1 MRAIVRV
8 GLPDLVRT
16 IEQSGAIATFVTTL
30 RPGGTA
36 LNGVVTVDVNLL
48 LYSFGL
54 PLFAALTLAAR
65 ERAWKRHLGVGYVA
79 LQPFIAWGVLA
90 DFLKNVAITAGPA
103 VASQTGFAGW
113 QREAIAFAFQFGSL
127 ILPAVAPVGAVGC
140 AARPVPGGAAPSPRI
155 AGKRDAVPLR
165 RRVAD
170 RAFSCELALAQH
182 LALHLAGRRH
192 RQRVDEFDLLRIL
205 VRREMLADVLLRCR
219 LRALP
224 TARVRVPAR

>member
-1 MRAIVRV
+1 MPRMSASRAGIVQAASPPASRVGRFVLRTLGWLPLAFAVWYFAAPLLLAPAVLIARAIVRV
-8 GLPDLVRT
+8 GLPDIVRT

-127 ILPAVAPVGAVGC
+127 ILPAVAPMVLWLALHGQFL
-140 AARPVPGGAAPSPRI
+140 AA
-155 AGKRDAVPLR
+155 LR
-165 RRVAD
+165 RRPVS
-170 RAFSCELALAQH
+170 RASAT
-182 LALHLAGRRH
+182 RSR
-192 RQRVDEFDLLRIL
+192 
-205 VRREMLADVLLRCR
+205 
-219 LRALP
+219 
-224 TARVRVPAR
+224 

>member
-1 MRAIVRV
+1 MSIADPRVASAQMSPSSTVGRFVLRTLGWLPLAFVVWYFAAPLLLAPAVLIARAIVRV
-8 GLPDLVRT
+8 GLPDIVRT

-65 ERAWKRHLGVGYVA
+65 ERAWKRHLLIGYVA

-90 DFLKNVAITAGPA
+90 DFLKTVAISAGPA
-103 VASQTGFAGW
+103 VASQTGFAAW

-127 ILPAVAPVGAVGC
+127 ILPAVAPAVLWVALHGRFL
-140 AARPVPGGAAPSPRI
+140 AA
-155 AGKRDAVPLR
+155 LR
-165 RRVAD
+165 RRPVSPGGVT
-170 RAFSCELALAQH
+170 RS
-182 LALHLAGRRH
+182 R
-192 RQRVDEFDLLRIL
+192 
-205 VRREMLADVLLRCR
+205 
-219 LRALP
+219 
-224 TARVRVPAR
+224 